1 MNDIKPVLLEAF
13 EKECKGFSNALNLY
27 QRLATGTAIYPRQG
41 TPLGLIYVA
50 LKGAGEAGEFAEHV
64 GKAMRDDGLIDHL
77 ESHKSLEDGEH
88 HTFGGNALCDDRR
101 ALLIKE
107 IGDQLWYLAAKCNE
121 LDITLSEA
129 ALINVKK
136 LRDRQTRG
144 TLRGSGDNR

>member
-13 EKECKGFSNALNLY
+13 EKECKSFSNALNLY
-27 QRLATGTAIYPRQG
+27 QRLATGTAIYPGQG
-41 TPLGLIYVA
+41 SPLGLIYVA

-64 GKAMRDDGLIDHL
+64 GKAMRDDGFITM
-77 ESHKSLEDGEH
+77 EDVDEEITDGQLTPE
-88 HTFGGNALCDDRR
+88 RR

-107 IGDQLWYLAAKCNE
+107 IGDELWYLAAKCNE

-129 ALINVKK
+129 ALINVNK

-144 TLRGSGDNR
+144 ILRGSGDNR

>member
-27 QRLATGTAIYPRQG
+27 QRLATGTAIYPGQG
-41 TPLGLIYVA
+41 SPLGLIYVA
-50 LKGAGEAGEFAEHV
+50 LKCAGEAGEFAEHV
-64 GKAMRDDGLIDHL
+64 GKAMRDDGFAGDEILTP
-77 ESHKSLEDGEH
+77 E
-88 HTFGGNALCDDRR
+88 RR

-107 IGDQLWYLAAKCNE
+107 IGDELWYLAAKCNE
-121 LDITLSEA
+121 LDTTLSEA
-129 ALINVKK
+129 ALINVNK

>member
-13 EKECKGFSNALNLY
+13 EKECKSFSNALNLY
-27 QRLATGTAIYPRQG
+27 QRLATGTAIYPGQG
-41 TPLGLIYVA
+41 SPLGLIYVA

-64 GKAMRDDGLIDHL
+64 GKAMRDDGFITM
-77 ESHKSLEDGEH
+77 EDVDEEITDGQLTPE
-88 HTFGGNALCDDRR
+88 RR

-107 IGDQLWYLAAKCNE
+107 IGDELWYLAAKCNE

-129 ALINVKK
+129 ALINVNK

>member
-1 MNDIKPVLLEAF
+1 MKDIKPVLLEAF

-27 QRLATGTAIYPRQG
+27 QRLATGTAIYPGQG
-41 TPLGLIYVA
+41 SPLGLIYVA

-64 GKAMRDDGLIDHL
+64 GKAMRDDGFAG
-77 ESHKSLEDGEH
+77 DGEL
-88 HTFGGNALCDDRR
+88 TPERR

-107 IGDQLWYLAAKCNE
+107 IGDELWYLAAKCNE

-129 ALINVKK
+129 ALINVNK

-144 TLRGSGDNR
+144 TLRGSGDDR

>member
-1 MNDIKPVLLEAF
+1 MNDIKPALLEAF

-27 QRLATGTAIYPRQG
+27 QRLATGTAIYPGQG

-64 GKAMRDDGLIDHL
+64 GKAMRDDNFVGEETPCQDL
-77 ESHKSLEDGEH
+77 ELQSRSHQLTPE
-88 HTFGGNALCDDRR
+88 RR

>member
-1 MNDIKPVLLEAF
+1 MNDIKPVLFEAF

-27 QRLATGTAIYPRQG
+27 QRLATGTAIYPGQG
-41 TPLGLIYVA
+41 SPLGLIYVA

-64 GKAMRDDGLIDHL
+64 GKAMRDDGFAGDEILTP
-77 ESHKSLEDGEH
+77 E
-88 HTFGGNALCDDRR
+88 RR

-107 IGDQLWYLAAKCNE
+107 IGDELWYLAAKCNE
-121 LDITLSEA
+121 LDVTLSEA
-129 ALINVKK
+129 ALINVNK

>member
-27 QRLATGTAIYPRQG
+27 QRLATGTAIYPGQG
-41 TPLGLIYVA
+41 SPLGLIYVA

-64 GKAMRDDGLIDHL
+64 GKAMRDDGFIT
-77 ESHKSLEDGEH
+77 DGQLTPE
-88 HTFGGNALCDDRR
+88 RR

-129 ALINVKK
+129 ALINVNK

>member
-13 EKECKGFSNALNLY
+13 EKECKSFSNALNLY
-27 QRLATGTAIYPRQG
+27 QRLATGTAIYPGQG
-41 TPLGLIYVA
+41 SPLGLIYVA

-64 GKAMRDDGLIDHL
+64 GKAMRDDGFITM
-77 ESHKSLEDGEH
+77 EDVDEEITDGQLTPE
-88 HTFGGNALCDDRR
+88 RR

-107 IGDQLWYLAAKCNE
+107 IGDELWYLAAKCNE
-121 LDITLSEA
+121 LDTTLSEA
-129 ALINVKK
+129 ALINVNK

>member
-13 EKECKGFSNALNLY
+13 EKECKSFSNALNLY
-27 QRLATGTAIYPRQG
+27 QRLATGTAIYPGQG
-41 TPLGLIYVA
+41 SPLGLIYVA

-64 GKAMRDDGLIDHL
+64 GKAMRDDGFITM
-77 ESHKSLEDGEH
+77 EDVDEEITDGQLTPE
-88 HTFGGNALCDDRR
+88 RR

-107 IGDQLWYLAAKCNE
+107 IGDELWYLAAKCNE
-121 LDITLSEA
+121 LDVTLSEA
-129 ALINVKK
+129 ALINVNK

>member
-13 EKECKGFSNALNLY
+13 EKECKSFSNALNLY
-27 QRLATGTAIYPRQG
+27 QRLATGTAIYPGQG
-41 TPLGLIYVA
+41 SPLGLIYVA

-64 GKAMRDDGLIDHL
+64 GKAMRDDGFITM
-77 ESHKSLEDGEH
+77 EDVDEEITDGQLTPE
-88 HTFGGNALCDDRR
+88 RR

-107 IGDQLWYLAAKCNE
+107 IGDELWYLAAKCNE

-129 ALINVKK
+129 ALINVNK

-144 TLRGSGDNR
+144 TLRGSGDDR

>member
-1 MNDIKPVLLEAF
+1 MKDIKPVLLEAF

-27 QRLATGTAIYPRQG
+27 QRLATGTAIYPGQG
-41 TPLGLIYVA
+41 SPLGLIYVA

-64 GKAMRDDGLIDHL
+64 GKAMRDDGFITM
-77 ESHKSLEDGEH
+77 EDVDEEITDGQLTPE
-88 HTFGGNALCDDRR
+88 RR

-107 IGDQLWYLAAKCNE
+107 IGDELWYLAAKCNE
-121 LDITLSEA
+121 LDTTLSEA
-129 ALINVKK
+129 ALINVNK

>member
-1 MNDIKPVLLEAF
+1 MKDIKPVLLEAF

-27 QRLATGTAIYPRQG
+27 QRLATGTAIYPEQG
-41 TPLGLIYVA
+41 SPLGLIYVA

-64 GKAMRDDGLIDHL
+64 GKAMRDDGFAGDETPCQDMELQSRAHQL
-77 ESHKSLEDGEH
+77 TPE
-88 HTFGGNALCDDRR
+88 RR

-107 IGDQLWYLAAKCNE
+107 IGDELWYLAAKCNE

-129 ALINVKK
+129 ALINVNK

>member
-1 MNDIKPVLLEAF
+1 MKDIKPVLLEAF

-27 QRLATGTAIYPRQG
+27 QRLATGTAIYPEQG
-41 TPLGLIYVA
+41 SPLGLIYVA

-64 GKAMRDDGLIDHL
+64 GKALRDDGFAGDEILTP
-77 ESHKSLEDGEH
+77 E
-88 HTFGGNALCDDRR
+88 RR

-129 ALINVKK
+129 ALINVNK